1 MKTVTFA
8 SFILC
13 SLLIA
18 FPSFSTPTEAVI
30 AEYNLAAEG
39 DAMINFQQIS
49 KQYCIGQQQVNALS
63 EVSGQIAKGEMVALC
78 GPSGSGKSTLLNIL
92 GLLDMDYQGI
102 VELSGQAYPKNP
114 LKAAQMRRHQLGFV
128 FQKFNLIPVMTAWE
142 NVAYPLMLNGFSQA
156 EQKKQAQ
163 AILAKVGLAEFAN
176 HRPDNLSG
184 GQQQRVAIA
193 RALVHKPQMVIADEP
208 TASLMEQ
215 LTRSQSNGQADPWF
229 DSNRLSKPTTQP
241 TS

>member
-1 MKTVTFA
+1 
-8 SFILC
+8 
-13 SLLIA
+13 
-18 FPSFSTPTEAVI
+18 
-30 AEYNLAAEG
+30 
-39 DAMINFQQIS
+39 MINFQQIS

-208 TASLMEQ
+208 TASLDSYTASVVIDLMKNLGHQ
-215 LTRSQSNGQADPWF
+215 LGTTFIVATHDPRMAIQCDRSIDLLDGTVNKEPVKWAS
-229 DSNRLSKPTTQP
+229 
-241 TS
+241 